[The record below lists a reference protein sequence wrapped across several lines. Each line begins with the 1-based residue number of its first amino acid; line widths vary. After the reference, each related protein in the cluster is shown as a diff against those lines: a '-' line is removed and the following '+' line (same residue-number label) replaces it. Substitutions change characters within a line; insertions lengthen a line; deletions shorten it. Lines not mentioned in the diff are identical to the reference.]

1 MDQTPIKVWV
11 DEDIAELI
19 PGYMERRRVDLVMIS
34 EALQVEDF
42 EKIMVIGHS
51 MKGSGGGY
59 GFPFIS
65 EIGRELEGHVVL
77 KNAEGIILCRDLL
90 EYYIRHLDIL
100 VKPSER

>member
-1 MDQTPIKVWV
+1 MDQTPIRVWI

-19 PGYMERRRVDLVMIS
+19 PGYMERRREDLAAIS
-34 EALQVEDF
+34 EALQLGEF

-65 EIGRELEGHVVL
+65 EIGRELEGQVAL
-77 KNAEGIILCRDLL
+77 RNTGGIIKCQELL
-90 EYYIRHLDIL
+90 EHYINHLEIL